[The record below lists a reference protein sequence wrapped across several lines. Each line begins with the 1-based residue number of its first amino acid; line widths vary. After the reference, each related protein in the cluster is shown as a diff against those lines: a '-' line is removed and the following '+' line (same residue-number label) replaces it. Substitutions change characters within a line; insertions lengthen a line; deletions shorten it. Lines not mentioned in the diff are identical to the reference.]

1 MPSVASPP
9 PAPLV
14 VLEEEVEI
22 CRAHLRMH
30 YRRLGPRSR
39 RLRFMG
45 DAPDAALDR
54 LAERAEPELVVE
66 ALEEGVL
73 RGVLEAYPTTPGHA
87 EIALSVEDDCQGRG
101 LGRAL
106 FTEGLRALAARGYR
120 TADLLCLR
128 ENAPVL
134 ALVRAAGGRVRFE
147 GGEAVVEIELGRV
160 LEQAGPA
167 EDPRAAA

>member
-1 MPSVASPP
+1 
-9 PAPLV
+9 LIL
-14 VLEEEVEI
+14 LEEEAEL
-22 CRAHLRMH
+22 CRAHLKTH

-39 RLRFMG
+39 RLRFLG
-45 DAPDAALDR
+45 DATDAALDR
-54 LAERAEPELVVE
+54 MAERAEPEMVVE
-66 ALEEGVL
+66 AVEDGVV
-73 RGVLEAYPTTPGHA
+73 RGVFEAYATMPGHA

-106 FTEGLRALAARGYR
+106 FMQGLRALAERGFR

-160 LEQAGPA
+160 LQEAEVSEDRPEQAA
-167 EDPRAAA
+167 